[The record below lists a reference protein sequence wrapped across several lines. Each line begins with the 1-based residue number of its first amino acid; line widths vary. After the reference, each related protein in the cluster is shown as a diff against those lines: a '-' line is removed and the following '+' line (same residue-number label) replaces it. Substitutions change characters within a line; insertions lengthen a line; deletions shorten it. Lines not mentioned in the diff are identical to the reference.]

1 MSTPPA
7 GPQQPLAGFAG
18 PQPAGTG
25 QPATADGQP
34 PAGIVPPAGTAPAE
48 DVAAPP
54 AAGPVPQAAG
64 TGLEAAVD
72 PAASGPVT
80 ETSLIGRF
88 VAILTPVFAV
98 AAGWLAG
105 VVAKAVPGAHLD
117 QAELVSF
124 MVAAS
129 ASAIAAAWKWLQG
142 WQQHEQLVADGKA
155 RPVKPGR

>member
-7 GPQQPLAGFAG
+7 GQQPLAGFAG

-25 QPATADGQP
+25 QPAAADGQP
-34 PAGIVPPAGTAPAE
+34 PAGIAPAE

-54 AAGPVPQAAG
+54 AAGPVPQAPG
-64 TGLEAAVD
+64 TGPGAAVD